1 MSCFPTSS
9 KKWGEPGR
17 LAMPSLKLRAS
28 KPSAATP
35 LPSRISN
42 LLLRFQEI
50 DRRDSAP
57 LSSAARAAAY
67 VCENFHR

>member
-1 MSCFPTSS
+1 M
-9 KKWGEPGR
+9 
-17 LAMPSLKLRAS
+17 LSLKSRAS

-50 DRRDSAP
+50 DRRDSEP